1 MVPASTMTLSHR
13 QNYNSF
19 CPCGTGHHHSRAKK
33 MTLLCW
39 QSDCGEQILDVD
51 ILSVTMEVL
60 LSRFDTNTCISHL
73 PHTGRTEEIAAMS

>member
-1 MVPASTMTLSHR
+1 
-13 QNYNSF
+13 
-19 CPCGTGHHHSRAKK
+19 